1 MRNNGETSMKTLG
14 VRELTERITDIL
26 RMVEEEGETFE
37 VTNHGVVIARL
48 VPARSS
54 QPSIEQEAEDAWANL
69 DKLAAE
75 IGSHL
80 PDKVNSIDI
89 IHDVR
94 RDL

>member
-1 MRNNGETSMKTLG
+1 MKTLG
-14 VRELTERITDIL
+14 VRELTERINDIL

-37 VTNHGVVIARL
+37 VTDHGVVIARL

-54 QPSIEQEAEDAWANL
+54 HPSIEQGSENAWTDL
-69 DKLAAE
+69 DRLAVE

-80 PDKVNSIDI
+80 PDKVNAVDI